1 MKYLFI
7 ISYAIFIF
15 FINAVSKAETK
26 WEEFTNNAKHI
37 IYITEENLQIT
48 KGYVQF
54 DFLYDFRKKNA
65 DISSMRVTYIIDCKK
80 QKSAIKKTISYAK
93 PMGKNKLREEIKKD
107 LKWDTVLSTKTK
119 VTALGL
125 AMREGCI

>member
-1 MKYLFI
+1 MPFL
-7 ISYAIFIF
+7 F
-15 FINAVSKAETK
+15 FISAVSKAETK
-26 WEEFTNNAKHI
+26 WEEFTNTANHI

-65 DISSMRVTYIIDCKK
+65 DISSMRVTHIIDCKK
-80 QKSAIKKTISYAK
+80 QKSAIKKIISYAK

-119 VTALGL
+119 AALGL